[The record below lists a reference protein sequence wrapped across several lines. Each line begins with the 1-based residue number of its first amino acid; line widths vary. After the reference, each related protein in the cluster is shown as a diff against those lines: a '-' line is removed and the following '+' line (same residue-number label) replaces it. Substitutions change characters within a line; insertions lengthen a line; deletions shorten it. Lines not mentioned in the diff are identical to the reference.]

1 MTSEFR
7 LFNDCECWS
16 QPEFLLSSLKA
27 PDARGGACVLGL
39 QPNVAAFSSNREEI
53 KGFAPIPA
61 PRAVILAD
69 AKTSSL
75 TVGFAFIRRSFRC
88 AALGFALGQL
98 LLLLFLFFFDFRAG
112 GSLSLRPVST
122 VIRLEGHRIPL
133 VRGLIP
139 YLMPLYMPVFE
150 FCLSL
155 LFARLGALPK
165 TTLKSDAL
173 LHDAAGRRW

>member
-1 MTSEFR
+1 MR
-7 LFNDCECWS
+7 
-16 QPEFLLSSLKA
+16 A
-27 PDARGGACVLGL
+27 GARACLGL

-53 KGFAPIPA
+53 KGFGPIPA
-61 PRAVILAD
+61 QRAVILPAVGVAD

-75 TVGFAFIRRSFRC
+75 AVDFAFIRRSFFC
-88 AALGFALGQL
+88 AALGFALSQL
-98 LLLLFLFFFDFRAG
+98 LLLFFLFFFDFRAG
-112 GSLSLRPVST
+112 GSLSLRPVSP

-139 YLMPLYMPVFE
+139 YLIPLYMRVFE

>member
-1 MTSEFR
+1 MT
-7 LFNDCECWS
+7 
-16 QPEFLLSSLKA
+16 QPGFLLSGLKA
-27 PDARGGACVLGL
+27 RDARGGAACLGL
-39 QPNVAAFSSNREEI
+39 QPNVAAFSSDLEEI
-53 KGFAPIPA
+53 KGFAPIP
-61 PRAVILAD
+61 PQRAVILPAVGVAD

-75 TVGFAFIRRSFRC
+75 AVGFAFIRRSFSC

-98 LLLLFLFFFDFRAG
+98 LLLLFLFFFGFRAG
-112 GSLSLRPVST
+112 CSLSLRPVST

-139 YLMPLYMPVFE
+139 CLIPIYMRVFE

>member
-1 MTSEFR
+1 MRPRSRQIER
-7 LFNDCECWS
+7 KLKDS
-16 QPEFLLSSLKA
+16 RQSLRSAPSSL
-27 PDARGGACVLGL
+27 PTVG
-39 QPNVAAFSSNREEI
+39 VAD
-53 KGFAPIPA
+53 
-61 PRAVILAD
+61 V
-69 AKTSSL
+69 KTSSL
-75 TVGFAFIRRSFRC
+75 AVGFAFIRRSFFC

-98 LLLLFLFFFDFRAG
+98 LLLLFLFFFGFRAG

-139 YLMPLYMPVFE
+139 CLIPIYMRVFE